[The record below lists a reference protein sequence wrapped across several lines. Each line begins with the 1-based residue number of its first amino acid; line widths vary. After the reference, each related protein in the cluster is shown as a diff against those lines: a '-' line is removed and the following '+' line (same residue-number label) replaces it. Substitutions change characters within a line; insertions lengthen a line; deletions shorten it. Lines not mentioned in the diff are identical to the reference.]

1 MLSDEAV
8 ILQDLCIP
16 GLEVILDH
24 QNLVYILRLRL
35 PAGTVEVL
43 QSLVIWITQTFF
55 FLQFAVQ
62 VA

>member
-43 QSLVIWITQTFF
+43 QSLVI
-55 FLQFAVQ
+55 
-62 VA
+62 